1 MSETRTATQEWKAHW
16 PLVLAA
22 MIGVSFGSVLSLT
35 LGLFMEPLEQEFGWT
50 RAQMALGMTIVSAIG
65 IPLAPLAGH
74 LIDRF
79 GGRRVAIPGMA
90 LTALALAGFSLL
102 TGAYWQW
109 IATWLVYGVAGA
121 LIRQTVW
128 SRAIAGA
135 FETSRGMAL
144 AAMLTGTAI
153 TTAIAPSIGN
163 ALIAELGWRSAYLT
177 LGLGWGGLA
186 LALLVL
192 FFHERVVAAPATEA
206 ERVAAQL
213 PGLSFA
219 EAMRNRAVLSIGL
232 AITLQAAIGGAFLIH
247 VVPLLGWA
255 GLARGE
261 AALLAGLIGLGS
273 LVSKF
278 ACGWLADRFQSGLI
292 PFVVFVLPG
301 LGYAGIA
308 FGQGSHLA
316 LGAAVLMVG
325 MGSGGGFHMTN
336 YLLTRHA
343 GLANFGK
350 IFGMI
355 AAAMSIGTGIGPLLA
370 GHVFDVTG
378 SYALLLY
385 AGIPMALVS
394 GLLVAFLGPYPD
406 LSARRAAA

>member
-1 MSETRTATQEWKAHW
+1 MSEPRTAAQEWKAHW

-22 MIGVSFGSVLSLT
+22 MVGVSFGSVLSLT

-50 RAQMALGMTIVSAIG
+50 RAQMALGMTIVSGLG
-65 IPLAPLAGH
+65 IPLSPLAGI

-79 GGRRVAIPGMA
+79 GGRRVAVPGMG

-102 TGAYWQW
+102 TGEYWQW
-109 IATWLVYGVAGA
+109 IATWLVYGLAGA

-144 AAMLTGTAI
+144 ATMLTGMALTSAL
-153 TTAIAPSIGN
+153 APSIGN
-163 ALIAELGWRSAYLT
+163 ALIAGLGWRAAYVA

-186 LALLVL
+186 FGLLVL
-192 FFHERVVAAPATEA
+192 FFHERAVVAPTTEA
-206 ERVAAQL
+206 ERVASQL

-219 EAMRNRAVLSIGL
+219 EAMRNRAVLSVGL
-232 AITLQAAIGGAFLIH
+232 AITFQAMIGSAFLIH

-255 GLARGE
+255 GLPRGE
-261 AALLAGLIGLGS
+261 AALLAGLIGVGS

-278 ACGWLADRFQSGLI
+278 VCGWLADRFDSGLI
-292 PFVVFVLPG
+292 PFVAFVLPG

-308 FGQGSHLA
+308 LGQGSHLA
-316 LGAAVLMVG
+316 LAISVLLVG
-325 MGSGGGFHMTN
+325 MGSGGGIQMTN

-355 AAAMSIGTGIGPLLA
+355 TAAMSIGTGLGPILA
-370 GHVFDVTG
+370 GHAFDVTG
-378 SYALLLY
+378 SYDLLLY
-385 AGIPMALVS
+385 AGMPLALVA

-406 LSARRAAA
+406 FSSRRAAA

>member
-1 MSETRTATQEWKAHW
+1 MIKPRTAAQEWKAHW
-16 PLVLAA
+16 PLVMAA
-22 MIGVSFGSVLSLT
+22 MFGVSFGSVLSLT

-65 IPLAPLAGH
+65 IPLSPLAGY

-79 GGRRVAIPGMA
+79 GGRRVAIPGLG

-102 TGAYWQW
+102 TGEYWQW
-109 IATWLVYGVAGA
+109 IVTWLVYGLAGA
-121 LIRQTVW
+121 VIRQTVW

-144 AAMLTGTAI
+144 ATMLTGTAI
-153 TTAIAPSIGN
+153 TTALAPSVGN
-163 ALIAELGWRSAYLT
+163 ALISGLGWRAAYVA
-177 LGLGWGGLA
+177 LGLGWGGFA
-186 LALLVL
+186 FALLVL
-192 FFHERVVAAPATEA
+192 FFHERVVAAPTSEA

-213 PGLSFA
+213 PGLGFA

-232 AITLQAAIGGAFLIH
+232 AITLQAAVGGAFLIH
-247 VVPLLGWA
+247 IVPLLGWA
-255 GLARGE
+255 GVPRGE

-278 ACGWLADRFQSGLI
+278 ICGWLADRFQSGLI
-292 PFVVFVLPG
+292 PFAAFVLPG
-301 LGYAGIA
+301 VGYAGVA
-308 FGQGSHLA
+308 FAQGSHLA
-316 LGAAVLMVG
+316 LGASVLLVG
-325 MGSGGGFHMTN
+325 MGSGAGIHMTN

-355 AAAMSIGTGIGPLLA
+355 AAAMSIGTGIGPVLA
-370 GHVFDVTG
+370 GHMFDVTG

-385 AGIPMALVS
+385 TGMPLALLA

-406 LSARRAAA
+406 FSTRRAAA

>member
-1 MSETRTATQEWKAHW
+1 MNAPRTAAQEWKSHW
-16 PLVLAA
+16 PLVMAA
-22 MIGVSFGSVLSLT
+22 MFGVSFGSVLSLT

-50 RAQMALGMTIVSAIG
+50 RAQMALGMTILSAVG
-65 IPLAPLAGH
+65 IPLAPLAGF
-74 LIDRF
+74 LIDRY
-79 GGRRVAIPGMA
+79 GGRRIAVPGMG

-102 TGAYWQW
+102 TGEYWQW
-109 IATWLVYGVAGA
+109 IATWLVYALAGA

-135 FETSRGMAL
+135 FEASRGMAL

-153 TTAIAPSIGN
+153 TTALAPSIGN
-163 ALIAELGWRSAYLT
+163 LLISELGWRAAYVA

-186 LALLVL
+186 FALLLL
-192 FFHERVVAAPATEA
+192 FFHERTVPAPENEA
-206 ERVAAQL
+206 ERIAAQL
-213 PGLSFA
+213 PGLSFT
-219 EAMRNRAVLSIGL
+219 EAMRNRAVLSVGL

-247 VVPLLGWA
+247 IVPLLGWA
-255 GLARGE
+255 GLPRGE
-261 AALLAGLIGLGS
+261 AALLAGLIGIGS

-278 ACGWLADRFQSGLI
+278 VCGWLADRFQSGLI
-292 PFVVFVLPG
+292 PFVAFSLPG
-301 LGYAGIA
+301 VGYAGIA
-308 FGQGSHLA
+308 VGQGSHVM
-316 LGAAVLMVG
+316 LGLAVLLIG
-325 MGSGGGFHMTN
+325 LGSGGGIHMTN

-350 IFGMI
+350 IFGMV

-370 GHVFDVTG
+370 GHIFDVTG

-385 AGIPMALVS
+385 TGAPLALAA

-406 LSARRAAA
+406 FSSRRAAA